1 MPEQNLISFELPADK
16 VQDIIKKIKDIR
28 DEMNFLVKLTPEEKR
43 ELLKLGDRLEPFV
56 EKAISVL
63 DMHPQ
68 IMSSL
73 FNEEEF
79 RKDYSLFKTLLPILN
94 ELKSLTEAVED
105 TVFASGSDAL
115 TAALEVYAAVQL
127 NRDKIAGMDTIH
139 QEMKGFFNK
148 SKKKNP
154 PPQK

>member
-154 PPQK
+154 PPQQ